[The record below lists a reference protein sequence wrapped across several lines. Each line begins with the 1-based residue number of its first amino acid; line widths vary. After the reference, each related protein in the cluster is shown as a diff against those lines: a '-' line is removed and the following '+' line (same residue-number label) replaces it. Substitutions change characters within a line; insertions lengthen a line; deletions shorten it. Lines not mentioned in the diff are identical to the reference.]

1 MAKGIRKQGAAS
13 IMASGFFRLAV
24 YACIIFADIFVG
36 KSAYDFGYAIFNEVP
51 MAEGEGTD
59 ITVVIKDGSSVYQI
73 GKILKKKGLIEDA
86 KVFVVQEKLSNY
98 KDKLQAGTYILNTN
112 MTAEEMMAILAREN
126 VDGQPTQGDGNSAV
140 QDTSETDGGD
150 TDTGGED
157 AGEGGESDE
166 SGESDT
172 GEQE

>member
-1 MAKGIRKQGAAS
+1 MCIRD
-13 IMASGFFRLAV
+13 RAV
-24 YACIIFADIFVG
+24 YACIIFAVIFVG

-126 VDGQPTQGDGNSAV
+126 VDGQPTQGDGTDGNSAV

>member
-24 YACIIFADIFVG
+24 YACIVFAVIFVG

-59 ITVVIKDGSSVYQI
+59 ITAVIKDGSSVYQI

-98 KDKLQAGTYILNTN
+98 KNKLQAGTYILNTN

-126 VDGQPTQGDGNSAV
+126 VDGQPTQGNSADGNSAV
-140 QDTSETDGGD
+140 QDTKETGGD
-150 TDTGGED
+150 TDQGVE
-157 AGEGGESDE
+157 
-166 SGESDT
+166 DT
-172 GEQE
+172 GEGEEAGTGEAKETE